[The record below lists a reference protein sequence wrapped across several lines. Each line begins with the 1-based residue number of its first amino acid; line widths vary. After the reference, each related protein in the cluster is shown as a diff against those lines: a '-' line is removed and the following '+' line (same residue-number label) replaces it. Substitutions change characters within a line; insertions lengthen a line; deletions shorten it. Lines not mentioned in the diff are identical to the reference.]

1 VTALPPSPWRVLM
14 ATIRAVAPETPGVAT
29 YDLAFDDA
37 AAKYT
42 FQPGQFNMLYLPGVG
57 EVAIS
62 VSSDPAAPLTLRHT
76 IRVVGNVTRAI
87 ARLNPG
93 SKIGVRGPFGT
104 AWPVEQFRGQD
115 VIVAAGGL
123 GLAPLR
129 PAIYHLIRH
138 RAEYGR
144 VTILYG
150 ARTPTDL
157 LYASEYEEWR
167 KAGLDVQMTVDV
179 GSPEWRGSIGFVTT
193 LLANLPLE
201 APRTAVFT
209 CGPEVMMRFVAS
221 GAVNR
226 GVSAD
231 RVFVSME
238 RNMNCAVGLCGHCQ
252 FGPTFVCKDGPVF
265 PFDRMR
271 RLMLVENL

>member
-1 VTALPPSPWRVLM
+1 MTALLPSPWRVMM
-14 ATIRAVAPETPGVAT
+14 ATVRAVIPETPGVAT
-29 YDLAFDDA
+29 YDLAFDSD
-37 AAKYT
+37 AKYS

-57 EVAIS
+57 EVAVS
-62 VSSDPAAPLTLRHT
+62 VSSDPAEPEMLHHT

-93 SKIGVRGPFGT
+93 DKIGVRGPFGT
-104 AWPVEQFRGQD
+104 AWPVERFRGQD

-129 PAIYHLIRH
+129 PAIYHLLRY
-138 RAEYGR
+138 RPYYGR
-144 VTILYG
+144 ITILYG
-150 ARTPTDL
+150 ARTPGDL
-157 LYASEYEEWR
+157 LYAGEHDGWR
-167 KAGLDVQMTVDV
+167 KEGLDMQVTVDV
-179 GSPEWRGSIGFVTT
+179 GSPEWRGSIGFVTAP
-193 LLANLPLE
+193 LAKLPLD
-201 APRTAVFT
+201 ASRTAVLT
-209 CGPEVMMRFVAS
+209 CGPEVMMRFIAD

-226 GVSAD
+226 GIPAD

-265 PFDRMR
+265 PFDRVR